1 MNKYFW
7 SKGLGQKAIWA
18 SSCLVLASTIISGCS
33 GGKTGTPAQVVVRGS
48 NTIGEELNP
57 RLIAEFKKEHPS
69 VAFDAEFK
77 GTSYGLGALMVG
89 KCDIAAA
96 SRQATT
102 NELALSPIQNMQLKD
117 YVIGSYAVSVI
128 VNAGNPISDLTQDQV
143 RDIFIGVVQNWKEVG
158 GPDAPV
164 HLYIRNPISGTYLGF
179 QELAMAKQPYG
190 TGAHIKSLTDYKGIA
205 EAVAADAN
213 GIGYS

>member
-1 MNKYFW
+1 
-7 SKGLGQKAIWA
+7 
-18 SSCLVLASTIISGCS
+18 
-33 GGKTGTPAQVVVRGS
+33 
-48 NTIGEELNP
+48 
-57 RLIAEFKKEHPS
+57 
-69 VAFDAEFK
+69 
-77 GTSYGLGALMVG
+77 MVG

-128 VNAGNPISDLTQDQV
+128 VNAGNPIADLTQDQV
-143 RDIFIGVVQNWKEVG
+143 RDIFTGVVQNWKEVG

-213 GIGYS
+213 GIGYSNIDSGKQSGIKSLSIGGVAPSVETINQGKYPYARVLRLYTDKAGETADAGAFAQFVQSPAGQKIVGQMGYVPKP